1 MTARAYSKVTVLT
14 AAIKQPA
21 ATRASTHTANKKRL

>member
-1 MTARAYSKVTVLT
+1 VTVLT
-14 AAIKQPA
+14 AAIAQPA